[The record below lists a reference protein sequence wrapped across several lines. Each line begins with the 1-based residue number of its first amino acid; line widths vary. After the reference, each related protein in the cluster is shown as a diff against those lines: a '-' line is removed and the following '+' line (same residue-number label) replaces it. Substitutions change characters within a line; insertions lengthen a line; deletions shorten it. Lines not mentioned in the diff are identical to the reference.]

1 MKCGS
6 KSDIAFEKTVSFVAG
21 KFSFSLRVDF
31 IVFSLN
37 DIKDMVLAPCKK
49 AVKEKKVI
57 LKVLGN

>member
-49 AVKEKKVI
+49 S
-57 LKVLGN
+57 G

>member
-21 KFSFSLRVDF
+21 KFSLRVDF

-49 AVKEKKVI
+49 S
-57 LKVLGN
+57 G